1 MSDDSPVMPVQTS
14 PLGTEENL
22 WALHDVKFWR
32 IDGSLLSVEN
42 SSEAR
47 VFGGGRTSVN
57 AVYDEP
63 IYSASIDTEITRYT
77 TFWVQEEGGRECSFR
92 IVNWDVPLRAGQTV
106 SVLCAARG
114 EHRSCITGIVNHTSG
129 MSFVNERAMSVLFP
143 RPSALFRAELYNGA
157 HWVISYFW
165 FLMIFPIPT
174 GTGRI
179 IAALSFAI
187 WFVSGRYVFRRRAKR
202 RNAIASRIRLLTEMA
217 ASQ

>member
-1 MSDDSPVMPVQTS
+1 MSDDRSVPPVQPHPS
-14 PLGTEENL
+14 GVEENL

-57 AVYDEP
+57 ATYEEP

-77 TFWVQEEGGRECSFR
+77 NFWVQEDRGRECSFR

-114 EHRSCITGIVNHTSG
+114 DHRSCIAGIINHTSG
-129 MSFVNERAMSVLFP
+129 MSFINEQAMNVLFP
-143 RPSALFRAELYNGA
+143 RLGALSSAGFYNGA

-165 FLMIFPIPT
+165 A
-174 GTGRI
+174 
-179 IAALSFAI
+179 IATLGIQAMSWKLVALLLLVI
-187 WFVSGRYVFRRRAKR
+187 WFVAGRSVFRRKTRR
-202 RNAIASRIRLLTEMA
+202 RNAISSRIHLLTEMA

>member
-1 MSDDSPVMPVQTS
+1 MADTLSAPPVQ
-14 PLGTEENL
+14 PLAPGIAETL

-57 AVYDEP
+57 ATYEEP

-114 EHRSCITGIVNHTSG
+114 DHRSCIAGIVNHTSK
-129 MSFVNERAMSVLFP
+129 MSFINEQAMNVLFP
-143 RPSALFRAELYNGA
+143 RQGALSSPGFYNGA

-165 FLMIFPIPT
+165 A
-174 GTGRI
+174 
-179 IAALSFAI
+179 IAILGIQSMSWKLVALLLLVI
-187 WFVSGRYVFRRRAKR
+187 WFVAGRSVFRRRARR
-202 RNAIASRIRLLTEMA
+202 RNAIASRIHLLTDMA
-217 ASQ
+217 ASK